1 MKKKN
6 DFPRH
11 LTGFLSQYLPGQ
23 KNVST
28 HTIVSYRDTFKLFLI
43 FCEKEKGIL
52 PEKLTMK
59 LITKELVVGFLDWI
73 EKKRKNSISTRNQ
86 RLAALHSFFRYIQK
100 EFPDNLYEM
109 QKILS
114 IPSKKKSKPMISYL
128 TGNEMKIL
136 LEQPDLST
144 RAGRRDLVL
153 MAVLYDTAARVQ
165 ELVDLRVKDM
175 RLSAPAVIT
184 LHGKGSKTRQ
194 VPIMGKTKEL
204 LKKYVDETRLD
215 RGIAELEN
223 LLFVNQKQ
231 QKLSRWGISY
241 IINKYVTMARQDPA
255 FAVSFP
261 VTPHV
266 FRHSKS
272 MHLLQSGVYLV
283 YIRDFLGH
291 SDCSTTEV
299 YAKADTEMKRKAI
312 ASVYQDLMPV
322 GLPNWEED
330 GSLMKWLNS
339 LCE

>member
-1 MKKKN
+1 MKDH
-6 DFPRH
+6 DFARH
-11 LTGFLSQYLPGQ
+11 LTGFFSQYLPGQ
-23 KNVST
+23 KNVSA
-28 HTIVSYRDTFKLFLI
+28 HTIASYRDTFKLFLI
-43 FCEKEKGIL
+43 FCEKEKGIF

-59 LITKELVVGFLDWI
+59 FITKELVVGFLDWI
-73 EKKRKNSISTRNQ
+73 ETDRKSSISTRNQ

-100 EFPDNLYEM
+100 ELPDNLYEM

-114 IPSKKKSKPMISYL
+114 IPSKKKPKPMISYL
-128 TGNEMKIL
+128 TGNEIKIL
-136 LEQPDLST
+136 LGQPDVST
-144 RAGRRDLVL
+144 RTGRRDLIL

-165 ELVDLRVKDM
+165 ELVDLKVKDI
-175 RLSAPAVIT
+175 RLSDPAVIT
-184 LHGKGSKTRQ
+184 LHGKGQKTRQ

-204 LKKYVDETRLD
+204 LEKYLDERKIN

-241 IINKYVTMARQDPA
+241 IINKYVKMAKQNPA
-255 FAVSFP
+255 FAVGFP

-272 MHLLQSGVYLV
+272 MHLLQSGVCLI

-299 YAKADTEMKRKAI
+299 YARADSEMKRKALES
-312 ASVYQDLMPV
+312 AYQDLMPT

-330 GSLMKWLNS
+330 GSLMRWLNS

>member
-1 MKKKN
+1 MKEN

-28 HTIVSYRDTFKLFLI
+28 HTIASYRDTFKLFLN
-43 FCEKEKGIL
+43 FCEKERGL
-52 PEKLTMK
+52 FPEKLTMQ
-59 LITKELVVGFLDWI
+59 LITKEVVVGFLDWI
-73 EKKRKNSISTRNQ
+73 EKERKSSISTRNQ

-109 QKILS
+109 HKILS

-128 TGNEMKIL
+128 TGDEMKIL
-136 LEQPDLST
+136 LEQPDAST

-165 ELVDLRVKDM
+165 ELIDLRVKDI
-175 RLSAPAVIT
+175 RLSKPAVIT
-184 LHGKGSKTRQ
+184 LHGKGQKTRQ

-204 LKKYVDETRLD
+204 LEKYVDERKLN

-241 IINKYVTMARQDPA
+241 IINKYVKLARQNPA
-255 FAVSFP
+255 FTVGFT

-299 YAKADTEMKRKAI
+299 YSRADSEMKRKAI
-312 ASVYQDLMPV
+312 ENAYQDLIPV
-322 GLPNWEED
+322 GLPSWDED

-339 LCE
+339 LCD